1 MLPTA
6 KVTRRGAAEASG
18 ARVSASAAGGSSRRR
33 QAGLIEEAT
42 DGVVDVKEI
51 KVLKVGPRSPPV
63 LAASAPAARR
73 AGAPRE
79 RNVGAATPGGG
90 ATPALAVPPR
100 SWLQKNRFDSDS
112 TCHMT

>member
-1 MLPTA
+1 VPRQSKGT
-6 KVTRRGAAEASG
+6 KSES
-18 ARVSASAAGGSSRRR
+18 SAAGGSSRRR

-51 KVLKVGPRSPPV
+51 KVPKVGPRSPPV

-100 SWLQKNRFDSDS
+100 SWLQKKRFDSDS